1 MRFLCCRIICYLS
14 FRLRLKS
21 TGSGRSVEAAAWRHL
36 LGPCDVFLFMTMA
49 SWKDHVRAQL
59 QQRDQAEKV
68 PFVGVFTSCEM
79 HYCFC
84 FSPRHDRCLSLRT
97 CACFLLVS
105 RLEERFEIRQ
115 QIVDDVQSRRSEKWS
130 FITLTSGTL
139 WFSLAC
145 GLCVSF
151 SLETGGF
158 EVGKNNRLLQLQ
170 LRESE
175 HLEEK
180 LSQTVSDLTA
190 VLSLK
195 DAELQH
201 WQSRVSRFRREA
213 LTLAKGNNTLRAT
226 LSEVEYTAER
236 QSKELAAL
244 HAEQKALHQAW
255 AQTWG
260 EKEELLRRWLQEK
273 GEVADRLNKRN
284 ETQERWQR
292 SAKPPK
298 KHLHKERRREK
309 VPMVTSSRSGDTE
322 TPSSVIQSENRQL
335 FPNEINS
342 TKDRPQG
349 HADHGR
355 VSEAGQV

>member
-115 QIVDDVQSRRSEKWS
+115 QIVDDVQSR
-130 FITLTSGTL
+130 
-139 WFSLAC
+139 
-145 GLCVSF
+145 

>member
-1 MRFLCCRIICYLS
+1 MMSSPGGR
-14 FRLRLKS
+14 KS
-21 TGSGRSVEAAAWRHL
+21 
-36 LGPCDVFLFMTMA
+36 
-49 SWKDHVRAQL
+49 
-59 QQRDQAEKV
+59 
-68 PFVGVFTSCEM
+68 GVSS
-79 HYCFC
+79 H
-84 FSPRHDRCLSLRT
+84 SLR
-97 CACFLLVS
+97 
-105 RLEERFEIRQ
+105 
-115 QIVDDVQSRRSEKWS
+115 
-130 FITLTSGTL
+130 
-139 WFSLAC
+139 
-145 GLCVSF
+145 
-151 SLETGGF
+151 
-158 EVGKNNRLLQLQ
+158 
-170 LRESE
+170 
-175 HLEEK
+175 

>member
-68 PFVGVFTSCEM
+68 PFVGVFTS
-79 HYCFC
+79 
-84 FSPRHDRCLSLRT
+84 L
-97 CACFLLVS
+97 S